1 MMKLCSCWSR
11 GMSDFVNSQVYLN
24 GDYLP
29 LSEAKVSVL
38 DRGFL
43 FGDGVYEVIPS
54 YMGALFRMQDHLD
67 RLQDSMSRIRLE
79 LAYDFDQWMKIL
91 TPLLDETKDQYIYLQ
106 ITRGVAAKRDHAFP
120 KNPVPTI
127 FAMCSDIKPFAGV
140 QTGVKALTME
150 DSRWEMCNVK
160 ATTLLANV
168 LLRQQAIEQGC
179 AEAILYRKGYVTEG
193 AASNLFAVINGV
205 LITPEKTAEILPG
218 ITRQVILELAEK
230 NGFQMSEQVISLEA
244 LKTASE
250 ILITS
255 STREIVPVIELD
267 SVKVGKG
274 VPGPV
279 FKKINQLFQDYKRLS

>member
-1 MMKLCSCWSR
+1 M
-11 GMSDFVNSQVYLN
+11 VNLVDKQVYLN
-24 GDYLP
+24 GEYLP

-54 YMGALFRMQDHLD
+54 YHGDLFRMQDHLG
-67 RLQDSMSRIRLE
+67 RLQESMSRIRLK
-79 LAYDFDQWMKIL
+79 LAYSFEQWLGIL
-91 TPLLDETKDQYIYLQ
+91 TPLLDQSKDQYIYLQ

-120 KNPVPTI
+120 KNPVPTV
-127 FAMCSDIKPFAGV
+127 FAMCSDMTPFAGV
-140 QTGVKALTME
+140 ETGVKVLTME

-193 AASNLFAVINGV
+193 AASNLFAVIDGI
-205 LITPEKTAEILPG
+205 LMTPEKTTEILPG

-230 NGFQMSEQVISLEA
+230 NGFQLSEQVISLGA
-244 LKTASE
+244 LKVASE
-250 ILITS
+250 IWITS
-255 STREIVPVIELD
+255 STREIVPVVELD
-267 SVKVGKG
+267 GVSVGEG
-274 VPGPV
+274 VSGPV
-279 FKKINQLFQDYKRLS
+279 FKKMNQLFQAYKRVL